1 MSSKKSNISC
11 CPMMNEKII
20 AARVNLA
27 EEAHVAGVLS
37 YRDVLPREGLR

>member
-20 AARVNLA
+20 VARVNLA
-27 EEAHVAGVLS
+27 EEAHVAGYLVTAMF
-37 YRDVLPREGLR
+37 LPREGLR